1 MASGYTCRTCLRAL
15 SSRTN
20 SNISQSPIR
29 SSKRA
34 ILSSRCFSV
43 SVRQFAKAKTAVG
56 KGTLTDDP
64 KPADP
69 LAQGDLLKDASPSVK
84 LAATLRKRFKSTTE
98 TYVAYGI
105 TEELY
110 KACGAQAEYKIVRDK
125 DGMAP
130 KTATGEEIGE
140 SDSWWYKGKLP
151 IPPLHLGLSCAFNTW
166 AQVTFL
172 HMYIL
177 TVRIRLFPA
186 EHAPTWQQ
194 HLIDHFSFAA
204 EQKMEQQHAITSGSI
219 RSRYL
224 KDLFIQWRG
233 ILAAYDEGLVKGDA
247 VMAAAVWRNIFK
259 GAEDVDPV
267 QLATVVSYLRREI
280 ARVGALPDDL
290 IANGVVD
297 FGNPSAEN
305 SAVVMKSKLMDAPFK
320 DTKPAR

>member
-1 MASGYTCRTCLRAL
+1 M
-15 SSRTN
+15 
-20 SNISQSPIR
+20 
-29 SSKRA
+29 
-34 ILSSRCFSV
+34 
-43 SVRQFAKAKTAVG
+43 
-56 KGTLTDDP
+56 
-64 KPADP
+64 
-69 LAQGDLLKDASPSVK
+69 K
-84 LAATLRKRFKSTTE
+84 LASNLRKRFKSTTE
-98 TYVAYGI
+98 TYVAYGS

-140 SDSWWYKGKLP
+140 SDSWWYKGTFFNSSMTLYKLMSFP
-151 IPPLHLGLSCAFNTW
+151 DLGLSCAFNTW

-186 EHAPTWQQ
+186 EHSPTWQQ

-204 EQKMEQQHAITSGSI
+204 EQKMEQQHAITSGSV

-267 QLATVVSYLRREI
+267 HLATVVSYLRKEI
-280 ARVGALPDDL
+280 ARVGALSDDL

-297 FGNPSAEN
+297 FGHPSAEN
-305 SAVVMKSKLMDAPFK
+305 SAVIMKSKLMDAPFEE
-320 DTKPAR
+320 TRSIE

>member
-1 MASGYTCRTCLRAL
+1 MASGYTCRSCLTAL
-15 SSRTN
+15 SSRSC
-20 SNISQSPIR
+20 SNISQSTTR
-29 SSKRA
+29 SSRRTLQSSIKP
-34 ILSSRCFSV
+34 SRCFSL
-43 SVRQFAKAKTAVG
+43 SALQLAGAQKAIG
-56 KGTLTDDP
+56 KGTITDDP

-69 LAQGDLLKDASPSVK
+69 LAKGDLLKDAPRKLK
-84 LAATLRKRFKSTTE
+84 LASELRKRFKSTTE
-98 TYVAYGI
+98 TYVAYGS

-110 KACGAQAEYKIVRDK
+110 KVCGAQAEYKIVRDK

-140 SDSWWYKGKLP
+140 SDSWWYKD
-151 IPPLHLGLSCAFNTW
+151 LGLSCAFNTW

-204 EQKMEQQHAITSGSI
+204 EQKMESQHAITSGSI

-224 KDLFIQWRG
+224 KDLFVQWRG

-267 QLATVVSYLRREI
+267 HLATVVSYLRREI
-280 ARVGALPDDL
+280 ARVGALSDEL

-297 FGNPSAEN
+297 FGDPNVEKSV
-305 SAVVMKSKLMDAPFK
+305 VVMKSRLMDTPFE
-320 DTKPAR
+320 TNTAQ

>member
-1 MASGYTCRTCLRAL
+1 M
-15 SSRTN
+15 
-20 SNISQSPIR
+20 P
-29 SSKRA
+29 
-34 ILSSRCFSV
+34 
-43 SVRQFAKAKTAVG
+43 
-56 KGTLTDDP
+56 D
-64 KPADP
+64 
-69 LAQGDLLKDASPSVK
+69 
-84 LAATLRKRFKSTTE
+84 
-98 TYVAYGI
+98 
-105 TEELY
+105 
-110 KACGAQAEYKIVRDK
+110 
-125 DGMAP
+125 
-130 KTATGEEIGE
+130 
-140 SDSWWYKGKLP
+140 
-151 IPPLHLGLSCAFNTW
+151 LGLSCAFNTW

-297 FGNPSAEN
+297 FGDPSAEN

-320 DTKPAR
+320 NTKPAH

>member
-69 LAQGDLLKDASPSVK
+69 LARGDLLKDASPSVK

-140 SDSWWYKGKLP
+140 SDSWWYKGKLLIP
-151 IPPLHLGLSCAFNTW
+151 ILRF
-166 AQVTFL
+166 
-172 HMYIL
+172 
-177 TVRIRLFPA
+177 IRLTLNARPWPFLRLQYLGST

-259 GAEDVDPV
+259 GAEDVNPV

-297 FGNPSAEN
+297 FGDPSAEN

-320 DTKPAR
+320 NTKPAH